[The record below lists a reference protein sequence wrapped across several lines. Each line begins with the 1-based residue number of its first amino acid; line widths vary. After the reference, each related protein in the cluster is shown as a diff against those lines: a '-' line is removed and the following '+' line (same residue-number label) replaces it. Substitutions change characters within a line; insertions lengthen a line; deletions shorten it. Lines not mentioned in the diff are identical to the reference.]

1 LFISWLAGPFLAK
14 SSRRLAFEYNYV
26 TMRFVLFAV
35 AAGIAVA
42 GSVCADENV
51 RGVQEKL
58 RDGGFYSGEIDGA
71 YSADLSAALTRYQ
84 IRKGLPISG
93 QLDVET
99 SEALGAKPAVG
110 PSAADTEQSSETWR
124 RLRRGEHKK
133 SAEARKTSSPGAE
146 ETENG
151 TETQPRSAPAVRPA
165 TARSAPETAESAS
178 GPPPT
183 GSEETGAVSAPPGRA
198 RTSSKITEPASG
210 PPPAGSEETGPVS
223 APPATGRT
231 SSETTEAVSAPPPTG
246 RTSSETTE
254 PVSAA
259 PATVASS
266 SEDGAISTEQL
277 RDYVGAFVL
286 AGLDPNIGSEA
297 EFFADRVKYYDQGV
311 MDREKIRNDLR
322 DYAARWPE
330 RRFWFAGNITIEPQ
344 RRKRIRVTFP
354 LRYELRNGATYSS
367 GTINKTLVL
376 ERVGNDLQIVAVSED
391 KAD

>member
-1 LFISWLAGPFLAK
+1 
-14 SSRRLAFEYNYV
+14 
-26 TMRFVLFAV
+26 MRFVLLAI
-35 AAGIAVA
+35 AAGLVLA

-99 SEALGAKPAVG
+99 SEALGVKPAVG
-110 PSAADTEQSSETWR
+110 PSAADAEQSSETWR
-124 RLRRGEHKK
+124 RLRRGAHKT
-133 SAEARKTSSPGAE
+133 SAEARKTSSPSAE
-146 ETENG
+146 ETENSA
-151 TETQPRSAPAVRPA
+151 ETQPRSAPAVRPA
-165 TARSAPETAESAS
+165 TARTAPETTESAS
-178 GPPPT
+178 GPL
-183 GSEETGAVSAPPGRA
+183 AKAQ
-198 RTSSKITEPASG
+198 
-210 PPPAGSEETGPVS
+210 
-223 APPATGRT
+223 T
-231 SSETTEAVSAPPPTG
+231 SSETTEPAPAPPASGRISPETAEPVSDAPAT

-259 PATVASS
+259 PATVAGS
-266 SEDGAISTEQL
+266 SEDGDISTERL

-286 AGLDPNIGSEA
+286 AGLDPNVGSEA
-297 EFFADRVKYYDQGV
+297 DFFADRVKYYDQGV
-311 MDREKIRNDLR
+311 IDREKIRNDLQN
-322 DYAARWPE
+322 YAARWPK

-344 RRKRIRVTFP
+344 HRKRLRVTFP

-376 ERVGNDLQIVAVSED
+376 ERVGDDLQIVAVSED
-391 KAD
+391 KTE

>member
-1 LFISWLAGPFLAK
+1 
-14 SSRRLAFEYNYV
+14 
-26 TMRFVLFAV
+26 MRFVLFAV
-35 AAGIAVA
+35 VAGIAVA
-42 GSVCADENV
+42 GSVWANDEV

-58 RDGGFYSGEIDGA
+58 RDGGFYWGEIDGA

-84 IRKGLPISG
+84 IRNGLPITG
-93 QLDVET
+93 QLDADT
-99 SEALGAKPAVG
+99 SKALGTKPAVTN
-110 PSAADTEQSSETWR
+110 SAADAEQSSETWR
-124 RLRRGEHKK
+124 RLRRGEHKT

-146 ETENG
+146 ETENS

-165 TARSAPETAESAS
+165 TARTAPETTESASGPPPAGSKRMRPVWAPPAKARTSSETAEPASAPPAAARSSSEITEPAS

-183 GSEETGAVSAPPGRA
+183 GSEE
-198 RTSSKITEPASG
+198 
-210 PPPAGSEETGPVS
+210 
-223 APPATGRT
+223 
-231 SSETTEAVSAPPPTG
+231 
-246 RTSSETTE
+246 TE

-266 SEDGAISTEQL
+266 SEDGEISTEQL

-286 AGLDPNIGSEA
+286 AGLDPNVGSEA
-297 EFFADRVKYYDQGV
+297 EFFADRVKYYDQGA

-344 RRKRIRVTFP
+344 HRNRIRVTFP
-354 LRYELRNGATYSS
+354 LRYELRNGATSSS

-376 ERVGNDLQIVAVSED
+376 ERVGDDLQIVAVSER